1 MFRTAGIPRNA
12 SHIDPAVL
20 ALARIIATA
29 GRPWTDQ
36 ALCAQADPD
45 AFFSESARQTT
56 VAKAVCCRCPVR
68 QPCLSQALDAREE
81 FGVWGGLDGNE
92 RQRLLHN
99 KRPSPSDPDAA

>member
-20 ALARIIATA
+20 VLAQIIAIA
-29 GRPWTDQ
+29 AQPWTDQ

-45 AFFSESARQTT
+45 AFFSESIRQISA
-56 VAKAVCCRCPVR
+56 AKAVCHRCPVR
-68 QPCLSQALDAREE
+68 QPCLSQALDTREE

-92 RQRLLHN
+92 RQRLLRDQRH
-99 KRPSPSDPDAA
+99 SPGDPDAA